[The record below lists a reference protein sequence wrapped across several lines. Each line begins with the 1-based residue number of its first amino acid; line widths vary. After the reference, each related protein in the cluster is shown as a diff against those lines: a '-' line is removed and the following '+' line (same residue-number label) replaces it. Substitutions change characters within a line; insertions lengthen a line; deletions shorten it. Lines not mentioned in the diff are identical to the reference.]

1 MLPQN
6 EYLEIKDFLQHRV
19 RNINHSENIDRE
31 KQREENSKY
40 SLPNADSF
48 GWMPAITL
56 CFSFDIGNNQIL
68 YMIPYLPFYNFLSFI
83 LPQAQ
88 KKYANLFGTNDA
100 KDVITAVYS
109 VSGYDKI
116 GSIDDYQH
124 YLIDNAYC
132 YFLLRNSSGKL
143 SDKLLRLDLFR
154 HILLNDKNNHDFT
167 GGLMHAYR
175 HCSRNGMR
183 LSSGKGESE
192 LNSLWDLPLFISKA
206 ILTDN
211 KSGVNNSTSFEENGR
226 IWQIKYHVDSETSV
240 YYLKTAFAKHQS

>member
-1 MLPQN
+1 MNMLPQN

-88 KKYANLFGTNDA
+88 KKIC
-100 KDVITAVYS
+100 K
-109 VSGYDKI
+109 
-116 GSIDDYQH
+116 
-124 YLIDNAYC
+124 
-132 YFLLRNSSGKL
+132 
-143 SDKLLRLDLFR
+143 
-154 HILLNDKNNHDFT
+154 
-167 GGLMHAYR
+167 
-175 HCSRNGMR
+175 
-183 LSSGKGESE
+183 
-192 LNSLWDLPLFISKA
+192 FIW
-206 ILTDN
+206 N
-211 KSGVNNSTSFEENGR
+211 
-226 IWQIKYHVDSETSV
+226 Q
-240 YYLKTAFAKHQS
+240 